1 MGSRWSIAA
10 GAAALLLQVT
20 TIIATRAQGPATGVV
35 PVTAP
40 PASLGL
46 DPFYTKYVSAHGLPV
61 VGSANVSDH
70 ALREAAFL
78 IDQLLDHRPE
88 IRDAMNKSKMRV
100 AVMAYSERTTEL
112 PEHRNLKPKEYV
124 GLLVEAGRPADG
136 LSIRRPRRSGRR
148 SISLSLPRSR

>member
-10 GAAALLLQVT
+10 GVAALLLQVT
-20 TIIATRAQGPATGVV
+20 TIIATRAQEPATGVV

-61 VGSANVSDH
+61 VGSAKVSDH

-88 IRDAMNKSKMRV
+88 IRDAMNKSKMRLQNV
-100 AVMAYSERTTEL
+100 VENRFVQ
-112 PEHRNLKPKEYV
+112 V
-124 GLLVEAGRPADG
+124 GFLVETGRPADG
-136 LSIRRPRRSGRR
+136 ISIRRPRRSDRR